1 MKLTNS
7 ILRLRK
13 KPNGRYV
20 EEGRLVEW
28 VDNVEGPAQVRV
40 PFPIEKIYLLAQ
52 GFFVDGQ
59 PYASLGDLQC
69 HREGDYFF
77 RDRYGHRVLEVRE
90 RFPCFDSCDYENE
103 HRYTRWFYLVFGDK
117 LWCISYGDTEDSVI
131 VTEDVGEIPAS
142 VWRAMHRMHV
152 VNDVEREAFP
162 LV

>member
-59 PYASLGDLQC
+59 PYASLGGSAVSSGGRL
-69 HREGDYFF
+69 
-77 RDRYGHRVLEVRE
+77 L
-90 RFPCFDSCDYENE
+90 FPGPL
-103 HRYTRWFYLVFGDK
+103 RPPGAGGPGT
-117 LWCISYGDTEDSVI
+117 ISL
-131 VTEDVGEIPAS
+131 
-142 VWRAMHRMHV
+142 
-152 VNDVEREAFP
+152 F
-162 LV
+162 